1 MNVETPITQI
11 GLTSAEAAAR
21 LQSDGPNQLPE
32 PKLPGAPEVFFR
44 QFLSP
49 FIYILLIAAIL
60 SWYVGQTPSAVFI
73 IVVLLLNAAIGAAQE
88 LSAQKSAA
96 ALRNMVKGS
105 AQVIRDGAARTIP
118 VEDVV
123 VGDLV
128 LLRSG
133 DKIPA
138 DVRLAGSDNLYVD
151 ESMLT
156 GESFAIRKDWSA
168 DAPPDAPLADRRN
181 TCFAGSVVTRG
192 RGRGIAV
199 NTGLRTEIGDIASHV
214 AERRISEPPLLI
226 RIRRFTYQV
235 AGAILVA
242 IVLLI
247 AFMALRGGYG
257 GADMVMMGIGL
268 AVSTIPEGLPA

>member
-32 PKLPGAPEVFFR
+32 PKLPGAPEVFLR

-73 IVVLLLNAAIGAAQE
+73 IVVLLLNAAIGAVQE

-156 GESFAIRKDWSA
+156 G
-168 DAPPDAPLADRRN
+168 
-181 TCFAGSVVTRG
+181 
-192 RGRGIAV
+192 
-199 NTGLRTEIGDIASHV
+199 
-214 AERRISEPPLLI
+214 
-226 RIRRFTYQV
+226 
-235 AGAILVA
+235 
-242 IVLLI
+242 
-247 AFMALRGGYG
+247 
-257 GADMVMMGIGL
+257 
-268 AVSTIPEGLPA
+268 

>member
-1 MNVETPITQI
+1 MNVEAPITQI

-105 AQVIRDGAARTIP
+105 AQVIRDG
-118 VEDVV
+118 
-123 VGDLV
+123 
-128 LLRSG
+128 
-133 DKIPA
+133 
-138 DVRLAGSDNLYVD
+138 
-151 ESMLT
+151 
-156 GESFAIRKDWSA
+156 
-168 DAPPDAPLADRRN
+168 
-181 TCFAGSVVTRG
+181 
-192 RGRGIAV
+192 
-199 NTGLRTEIGDIASHV
+199 
-214 AERRISEPPLLI
+214 
-226 RIRRFTYQV
+226 
-235 AGAILVA
+235 
-242 IVLLI
+242 
-247 AFMALRGGYG
+247 
-257 GADMVMMGIGL
+257 
-268 AVSTIPEGLPA
+268 